1 MTYTQ
6 PGYRWD
12 HFVCLDIE
20 TIVPGADA
28 EEGFPPWPRHE
39 IVCTSMLLADRQR
52 YAEWRFDLV
61 TVIGDSEDAI
71 RSIDQLVGKRA
82 VVTLGGRNFDA
93 PVLGMAALR
102 AQAFDCHNIAR
113 FWSSPRFGPAHADLV
128 ELYSN
133 FGAVRGG
140 CSMKE
145 LSLSL
150 DIPAKTTCDG
160 GDVAAMVA
168 AGEIDAV
175 RRYCEADTVST
186 LHLWANWAALRQG
199 DPAYHA
205 SLVDQLAEH
214 IREAGHNHL
223 TDFLHPPRAEELR
236 RRSVQAIAE
245 AGAKAIELREHLNRI
260 DPERRARVVEPAF
273 EDFDA

>member
-1 MTYTQ
+1 MTYAQ

-12 HFVCLDIE
+12 HFVVLDVE
-20 TIVPGADA
+20 TIVPGAAA

-52 YAEWRFDLV
+52 YAEWNFDLV
-61 TVIGDSEDAI
+61 TVTGDSEDAI
-71 RSIDQLVGKRA
+71 RTIDQLIGKRT
-82 VVTLGGRNFDA
+82 VCTLNGRAFDA
-93 PVLGMAALR
+93 PCLGMAAMR
-102 AQAFDCHNIAR
+102 CHAFDCHNIAR

-128 ELYSN
+128 ELYGN
-133 FGAVRGG
+133 FGAARGG

-145 LSLSL
+145 LSGAL
-150 DIPAKTTCDG
+150 DVPAKVNCDG

-175 RRYCEADTVST
+175 RQYCEADTAST
-186 LHLWANWAALRQG
+186 LHLWANWAALRQD

-205 SLVDQLAEH
+205 TILDQFAEYV
-214 IREAGHNHL
+214 REAGHNHL
-223 TDFLHPPRAEELR
+223 TEFLELPRAEELR
-236 RRSVQAIAE
+236 RRSVQAIAS
-245 AGAKAIELREHLNRI
+245 AGATAVELREHLAWV
-260 DPERRARVVEPAF
+260 DPERCARVVDPAF